1 MKKIKILIVLLLV
14 LLLGIGFISM
24 KKDDYR
30 EKEVKELK
38 KKYMSLK
45 IKECLGKQKI
55 SIKNATAEQKE
66 KCKLN
71 LDEQW
76 EEAKV
81 LNSEY

>member
-1 MKKIKILIVLLLV
+1 MKKVKIIVVLLLV
-14 LLLGIGFISM
+14 LLLGIGYLSM

-30 EKEVKELK
+30 EKEVKDIK
-38 KKYMSLK
+38 KKFMSLK
-45 IKECLGKQKI
+45 IKECLSKQKI

>member
-1 MKKIKILIVLLLV
+1 MKKMKIIVVLLLV

-24 KKDDYR
+24 QKDDYR
-30 EKEVKELK
+30 EKEVKDIK

-45 IKECLGKQKI
+45 IKECLSKQKI

>member
-1 MKKIKILIVLLLV
+1 MKKIKIIVVLLLV
-14 LLLGIGFISM
+14 LLLGIGFVSM
-24 KKDDYR
+24 QKDDYR
-30 EKEVKELK
+30 EKEVKDIK

-45 IKECLGKQKI
+45 IKECLSKQKI